1 MPISKTLNQ
10 NFFKKW
16 SRGMAYMLG
25 FFAADGSM
33 YKTKR
38 ETHFIEF
45 QITDRNLLK
54 AIQNVLRSNHKISM
68 RSNKNKKWKDIFR
81 LQVGSKTIF
90 ADLINLGLTQAKS
103 KTLKMPKVPDK
114 YFSDFVRGYFDG
126 DGNVTVGN
134 YLRKETGKKRRLIFS
149 GFICGNRDFLKEI
162 HNKLK
167 KLSGVRHGMLYHHD
181 GAYRLYFSIN
191 DSFALYNFMY
201 ANIRNKLFL
210 PRKRRKFESYFRVA
224 RIK

>member
-1 MPISKTLNQ
+1 
-10 NFFKKW
+10 
-16 SRGMAYMLG
+16 MAYVLG
-25 FFAADGSM
+25 FFSADGSM

-38 ETHFIEF
+38 GTHFIEF
-45 QITDRNLLK
+45 QITDKDLLK
-54 AIQNVLRSNHKISM
+54 TIRSVIGSSHKISV
-68 RSNKNKKWKDIFR
+68 RNRKGKNWRDTFR

-90 ADLINLGLTQAKS
+90 DDLIRLGLTQVKS
-103 KTLKMPKVPDK
+103 KTLKMPTIPDR

-134 YLRKETGKKRRLIFS
+134 YLRKETNKKRNLIFS
-149 GFICGNRDFLKEI
+149 GFICGNQDFLKEI

-167 KLSGVRHGMLYHHD
+167 KLSGVRGGTLYYHD

-201 ANIRNKLFL
+201 VRVCNKLFL
-210 PRKRRKFESYFRVA
+210 PRKRKKFESYFGVA